1 MNKDINPSFVETV
14 KVENGIIK
22 NLDYH
27 LERLNYTRKN
37 IFGTDNIIICK
48 DIDFPE
54 IISGDLFKLRIVYAE
69 NILFSEMI
77 PYSVPEINNLKIVV
91 DNDISYTYK
100 STDRSAIDR
109 LKIKGYDDILI
120 IKDGLVTDSSFCNV
134 AFYTGEEWITPS
146 TPLLKGTMRKS
157 LIQKNIITEKK
168 ISINDIKKFSR
179 ICLFNALNDFGTI
192 TVPVSEI
199 YF

>member
-54 IISGDLFKLRIVYAE
+54 IRSEERRFGKECLR
-69 NILFSEMI
+69 LC
-77 PYSVPEINNLKIVV
+77 
-91 DNDISYTYK
+91 
-100 STDRSAIDR
+100 RSR
-109 LKIKGYDDILI
+109 WPP
-120 IKDGLVTDSSFCNV
+120 FH
-134 AFYTGEEWITPS
+134 
-146 TPLLKGTMRKS
+146 
-157 LIQKNIITEKK
+157 
-168 ISINDIKKFSR
+168 
-179 ICLFNALNDFGTI
+179 
-192 TVPVSEI
+192 
-199 YF
+199 